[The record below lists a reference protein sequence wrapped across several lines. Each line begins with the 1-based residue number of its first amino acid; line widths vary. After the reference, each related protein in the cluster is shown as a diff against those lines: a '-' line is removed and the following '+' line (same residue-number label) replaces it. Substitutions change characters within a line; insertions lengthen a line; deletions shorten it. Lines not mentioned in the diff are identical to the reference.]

1 MWAKLKLF
9 LFSVVVLSLADSI
22 LLGVRSLP
30 KEKHKKRPLYPNI
43 IRWIFLSLILVFGNL
58 PWVLGAAVYG
68 AISCMTEP
76 PDSPEKLQDFFLDMG
91 SGAIV
96 FTVAS
101 YASLV
106 YTPTEAPIGNLM
118 GIISH
123 PLGL

>member
-9 LFSVVVLSLADSI
+9 LFSIVVLSLADSI
-22 LLGVRSLP
+22 LLGVRGRS
-30 KEKHKKRPLYPNI
+30 KKRPLYPNI

-68 AISCMTEP
+68 AISCMTNS
-76 PDSPEKLQDFFLDMG
+76 PDSPEKLRDLFFDMG
-91 SGAIV
+91 SGAVV

-101 YASLV
+101 YSSLM

-118 GIISH
+118 GLISH